1 MKSKKKSKYSNLN
14 GLKAV
19 QKLQSRN
26 DKVIADADKSR
37 DVVILD
43 IADYAKEEERQKL
56 NNKENYRKIN
66 YDSTTANNET
76 IHEVISRF

>member
-1 MKSKKKSKYSNLN
+1 MKSKKKSKYSNLK

-26 DKVIADADKSR
+26 DKVIADAGKSR
-37 DVVILD
+37 GVVILD
-43 IADYAKEEERQKL
+43 IADYAKEAERQKL
-56 NNKENYRKIN
+56 NNKENYWKIN
-66 YDSTTANNET
+66 YDSTIANNET